1 MNCFRF
7 ITNLFFRRS
16 IILETAVKTRILA
29 QHLDL
34 PSYIKNCLTT
44 NKVTSKFFITLVKPI
59 CYTKNSRLTAVSRII
74 CVCVLLVQS
83 FMLPSAYA
91 WNEFGHMIVAQIA
104 YDQMTP
110 DVKKK
115 ASRLTHVVGNF
126 FPSTASFVSSAAW
139 ADEIKANGVK
149 AFNNWH
155 FINQRFSYVRI
166 RMPKYVPREN
176 VVWAI
181 NQSDK
186 VLYNSDAN
194 LFEKSLFLRFLV
206 HFAGD
211 AHQPTQCSN
220 FYSWQFPKGDN
231 GGTKFSIHSDVAKN
245 LHQFWD
251 RGLGYLVLPEGK
263 KPTGE
268 DVKKF
273 AQELEKKYPP
283 SFFGNQSFQTNPKTW
298 AKESLKYSQ
307 NFVYKHL
314 KPYQTPKEEYVKRG
328 QEITEQRLALAGYR
342 LANLL
347 NELLGSQPDRG
358 GSTF

>member
-7 ITNLFFRRS
+7 ITNPLTFHRA
-16 IILETAVKTRILA
+16 IIVA
-29 QHLDL
+29 
-34 PSYIKNCLTT
+34 CL
-44 NKVTSKFFITLVKPI
+44 
-59 CYTKNSRLTAVSRII
+59 
-74 CVCVLLVQS
+74 LLVQA
-83 FMLPSAYA
+83 FIVPKAFA
-91 WNEFGHMIVAQIA
+91 WNEFGHLIVAQIA
-104 YDQMTP
+104 FDQMTP

-115 ASRLTHVVGNF
+115 ASRMTHVLGNF

-139 ADEIKANGVK
+139 ADEIKKNGVK

-166 RMPKYVPREN
+166 RMPEYIPREN

-181 NQSDK
+181 NESDR
-186 VLYNSDAN
+186 VLHSNETN
-194 LFEKSLFLRFLV
+194 TFEKSLFLRFLV

-231 GGTKFSIHSDVAKN
+231 GGTKFPISSGVAKN
-245 LHQFWD
+245 LHQYWD

-263 KPTGE
+263 TPTGE
-268 DVKKF
+268 DVKKY
-273 AQELEKKYPP
+273 AKDLETKYPP
-283 SFFGNQSFQTNPKTW
+283 SFFGNQSFQTDPKTW
-298 AKESLKYSQ
+298 AKESLQYSR
-307 NFVYKHL
+307 NFAYKHI
-314 KPYQTPKEEYVKRG
+314 KPYQTPKDEYIKEG
-328 QEITEQRLALAGYR
+328 QEIVEQRLALAGYR

-358 GSTF
+358 DQAL